1 MSDLPNSQVTQAQE
15 APYPDTKFIKFFGRL
30 YAAVFALFAITALSV
45 FVLPENILDVSAAC
59 ADFVGF
65 MKRFFPNIAAIGK
78 ISPHTQ
84 LAEFYVAA
92 LWVPIL
98 TAFALSC
105 VYCPIA
111 TFLYKKELPAVK
123 TQLFVILL
131 AIPFAYWAL
140 NNYFYADF
148 AVNGIPHRV
157 GNGRTFPTFAS
168 RESLFGWIS
177 FFTATSMF
185 MSMLVAISLSD
196 IVHWIYLSRNKS

>member
-1 MSDLPNSQVTQAQE
+1 MSDLLNSQGVQE
-15 APYPDTKFIKFFGRL
+15 QEEPYPDTKFTKFFGRL
-30 YAAVFALFAITALSV
+30 YAAVFVLFAITALSV
-45 FVLPENILDVSAAC
+45 FVLPENILDASAAC
-59 ADFVGF
+59 ADFVKF

-92 LWVPIL
+92 LWMPIL

-105 VYCPIA
+105 VYYPIA
-111 TFLYKKELPAVK
+111 VFLYEKELPAVK
-123 TQLFVILL
+123 TQLIMLIG
-131 AIPFAYWAL
+131 IPFIYWLL

-185 MSMLVAISLSD
+185 MSMLVVISLSD

>member
-1 MSDLPNSQVTQAQE
+1 MSDLLNSQGAQEQE
-15 APYPDTKFIKFFGRL
+15 APYPDTKFTKFFGRL

-45 FVLPENILDVSAAC
+45 FALPENILDVSAAC

-92 LWVPIL
+92 MWMPIL

-111 TFLYKKELPAVK
+111 AFLYKKELPAVK
-123 TQLFVILL
+123 TQIFVLYTTL
-131 AIPFAYWAL
+131 RC
-140 NNYFYADF
+140 
-148 AVNGIPHRV
+148 G
-157 GNGRTFPTFAS
+157 
-168 RESLFGWIS
+168 E
-177 FFTATSMF
+177 
-185 MSMLVAISLSD
+185 
-196 IVHWIYLSRNKS
+196 